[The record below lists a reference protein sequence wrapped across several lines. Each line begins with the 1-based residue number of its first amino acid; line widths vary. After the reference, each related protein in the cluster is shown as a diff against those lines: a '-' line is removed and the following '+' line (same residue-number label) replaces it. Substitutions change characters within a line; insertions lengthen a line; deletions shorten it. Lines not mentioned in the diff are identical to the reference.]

1 MKKLLSFAMLAC
13 ALLVVGCNKAD
24 NAAPGVADSSRDVR
38 FSADINHFV
47 VKATDTAFE
56 NGDEIGIF
64 AGSPIVK
71 SNVKATVSG
80 TAVVVDSANPIK
92 WLENQTDPVA
102 FAAYYPYRSE
112 VLNAAAMDFDV
123 SMEQSNAA
131 SYSAADLMV
140 ANATG
145 NPPANESDPAIV
157 NLNFKHVLSKIV
169 VKIDNQLASAV
180 SKVELTALSTYAQ
193 FNLNDGGAIVDG
205 SIGAQMPYIN
215 SLKCDDEGTKNV
227 FQLLTVPQ
235 TAQPQI
241 KVTVEDGT
249 VYFYSLASAFTFAK
263 GKKYTAEIAINEE
276 TVAGAVSF
284 TLQVTDWEDAD
295 ENPAF
300 GGQETVVVKDKWSVI
315 GKIMGSNWNRDF
327 VMTDN
332 EDNSWSID
340 ITYAE
345 GDQFKFRFDGNWVY
359 QYGMWNNE
367 EPFAEYKTIDASWI
381 AATTDENPTY
391 GLAAGNEE
399 EPNCNIA
406 LPEAGQYTLKL
417 VTYGEHA
424 GDLYVTKKN

>member
-1 MKKLLSFAMLAC
+1 MKRISAFILVALAMIVA
-13 ALLVVGCNKAD
+13 GCNKGD
-24 NAAPGVADSSRDVR
+24 DGAPVANSSRDVR
-38 FSADINHFV
+38 FSADINRFA

-64 AGSPIVK
+64 AGAPLVK
-71 SNVKATVSG
+71 SNVKATVAGS
-80 TAVVVDSANPIK
+80 AVVVDAANPIK
-92 WLENQTDPVA
+92 WLEGQTEPVA

-112 VLNAAAMDFDV
+112 VSNATAMDFDV
-123 SMEQSNAA
+123 SMEQSSAA
-131 SYSAADLMV
+131 AYAAADLMV
-140 ANATG
+140 ANTTG
-145 NPPANESDPAIV
+145 NPPADESDPAIV

-193 FNLNDGGAIVDG
+193 FNLNDGGAIVDE

-215 SLKCDDEGTKNV
+215 ALKCDNEGTKNV

-263 GKKYTAEIAINEE
+263 GKKYTADIAITEE

-300 GGQETVVVKDKWSVI
+300 GGQETIVVKDKWSVI
-315 GKIMGSNWNRDF
+315 GKIMGSNWNKDF

-332 EDNSWSID
+332 QDNSWSID

-345 GDQFKFRFDGNWVY
+345 GDQFKFRYNGNWDI
-359 QYGMWNNE
+359 QYGMWNNVG
-367 EPFAEYKTIDASWI
+367 PFAEYKTIETSWI
-381 AATTDENPTY
+381 EATTDVNPTY
-391 GLAAGNEE
+391 VLAAGTEE
-399 EPNCNIA
+399 QPNCNIA
-406 LPEAGQYTLKL
+406 LPEAGSYTLKL
-417 VTYGEHA
+417 VTSGAEA
-424 GDLYVTKKN
+424 GALYVTKK

>member
-1 MKKLLSFAMLAC
+1 MKRISAFILVALAMIVA
-13 ALLVVGCNKAD
+13 GCNKGD
-24 NAAPGVADSSRDVR
+24 DGAPVANSSRDVR
-38 FSADINHFV
+38 FSADINRFA

-64 AGSPIVK
+64 AGAPLVK
-71 SNVKATVSG
+71 SNVKATVAGS
-80 TAVVVDSANPIK
+80 AVVVDAANPIK
-92 WLENQTDPVA
+92 WLEGQTEPVA

-112 VLNAAAMDFDV
+112 VSNATAMDFDV
-123 SMEQSNAA
+123 SMEQSSAA
-131 SYSAADLMV
+131 AYAAADLMV
-140 ANATG
+140 ANTTG
-145 NPPANESDPAIV
+145 NPPADESDPAIV

-215 SLKCDDEGTKNV
+215 ALKCEDEGTKNV

-263 GKKYTAEIAINEE
+263 GKKYTADIAITEE

-300 GGQETVVVKDKWSVI
+300 GGQETIVVKDKWSVI
-315 GKIMGSNWNRDF
+315 GKIMGSNWNKDF
-327 VMTDN
+327 VMTDGQ
-332 EDNSWSID
+332 DNSWSID

-345 GDQFKFRFDGNWVY
+345 GDQFKFRFNGAWEY

-367 EPFAEYKTIDASWI
+367 EPAEYKTIETSWI
-381 AATTDENPTY
+381 EATTDVNPTY
-391 GLAAGNEE
+391 VLAAGTEE
-399 EPNCNIA
+399 QPNCNIA
-406 LPEAGQYTLKL
+406 LPEAGSYTLKL
-417 VTYGEHA
+417 VTFGAEA
-424 GDLYVTKKN
+424 GALYVTKK

>member
-1 MKKLLSFAMLAC
+1 MKRIFAFILVALAMMV
-13 ALLVVGCNKAD
+13 AGCNKGGD
-24 NAAPGVADSSRDVR
+24 GAPVAGSSRDVR
-38 FSADINHFV
+38 FSADINRFV

-64 AGSPIVK
+64 AGAPLIK

-80 TAVVVDSANPIK
+80 TAVVVDPADPIK
-92 WLENQTDPVA
+92 WLVDQTDPVA

-112 VLNAAAMDFDV
+112 VTDASAMDFDV
-123 SMEQSNAA
+123 TMEQSSAEA
-131 SYSAADLMV
+131 YAAADLMV

-145 NPPANESDPAIV
+145 NPPANAEDPAVV

-169 VKIDNQLASAV
+169 VKIDNQLTSPV
-180 SKVELTALSTYAQ
+180 SKVVLTDLSTYAL
-193 FNLNDGGAIVDG
+193 FNLNDGGAVVDG

-215 SLKCDDEGTKNV
+215 ALKCEDEGTKNV

-241 KVTVEDGT
+241 KVTAEDGT
-249 VYFYSLASAFTFAK
+249 VYLYSLASAFTFAK
-263 GKKYTAEIAINEE
+263 GKKYTAEIAITEE

-284 TLQVTDWEDAD
+284 SLQVTDWEDAD
-295 ENPAF
+295 ENPSF

-332 EDNSWSID
+332 QDNTWSID

-345 GDQFKFRFDGNWVY
+345 GDQFKFRFNGAWEY

-381 AATTDENPTY
+381 EATTDENPTY
-391 GLAAGNEE
+391 GLADGTSEQ
-399 EPNCNIA
+399 PNCNIA
-406 LPEAGQYTLKL
+406 LPEAGSYTLKL
-417 VTYGEHA
+417 VTFGAEA
-424 GDLYVTKKN
+424 GALYVTKK